1 MSLKDDFTEDEWFL
15 LSSVPAMIGSA
26 MSTAAPSGVVGT
38 VKELSA
44 SMRAMVQGH
53 ADHPES
59 ALIGELLARASN
71 WDETKAKAKDYRER
85 TKARMEGANLQSR
98 EQLHEL
104 VLGDCREAARLVDE
118 RCTATDAR
126 AYRDWCVA
134 IARKVAEA
142 AKEGSFLGFGG
153 VRVSDEERAMMG
165 RIESALGVE
174 GGVLVA

>member
-44 SMRAMVQGH
+44 SMKAMVQGH

>member
-1 MSLKDDFTEDEWFL
+1 MTLKDEFSDDEWFL

-44 SMRAMVQGH
+44 SMKAMVQGH
-53 ADHPES
+53 ADHPGS
-59 ALIGELLARASN
+59 PLIGELLERAGN
-71 WDETKAKAKDYRER
+71 WDETKERAKDYRER
-85 TKARMEGANLQSR
+85 TKARMESAGVKSAA
-98 EQLHEL
+98 ELHEL
-104 VLGDCREAARLVDE
+104 VLGDCRQAARLVDE

-126 AYRDWCVA
+126 AYRDWCVS

-153 VRVSDEERAMMG
+153 VRVSDEERAMLA
-165 RIESALGVE
+165 RIETALGVE
-174 GGVLVA
+174 GGVLAA

>member
-1 MSLKDDFTEDEWFL
+1 MSLKDEFTDDEWFL

-26 MSTAAPSGVVGT
+26 MSTAAPSGVIGT
-38 VKELSA
+38 AKELAA
-44 SMRAMVQGH
+44 SMRATVEGR
-53 ADHPES
+53 AEHPDS
-59 ALIGELLARASN
+59 PLIGELLQRAGN
-71 WDETKAKAKDYRER
+71 WDETKERAKDYRGRIE
-85 TKARMEGANLQSR
+85 ARMEGAQVKSR
-98 EQLHEL
+98 EGLHAL
-104 VLGDCREAARLVDE
+104 VMEDCREAARLVDE

-126 AYRDWCVA
+126 AYREWCVA

-153 VRVSDEERAMMG
+153 TRVSDEERAMMG

>member
-1 MSLKDDFTEDEWFL
+1 MSLKDDFTDDEWFL

-38 VKELSA
+38 VKELSVG
-44 SMRAMVQGH
+44 MRATVEGRSE
-53 ADHPES
+53 HPDS
-59 ALIGELLARASN
+59 ALIGELLERAAN

-85 TKARMEGANLQSR
+85 TKARLEGAGVKDR
-98 EQLHEL
+98 EALHEL
-104 VLGDCREAARLVDE
+104 VLADCREAARLVDE
-118 RCTATDAR
+118 RCTASDAS
-126 AYRDWCVA
+126 AYRRWCVD

-142 AKEGSFLGFGG
+142 AKEGSFLGIGG

-165 RIESALGVE
+165 RIEAALGVE